1 MYFER
6 CNTEKRKCQQSG
18 LIFHFL
24 FVCIIFQEY
33 GSLEFIQ
40 AKTKRMHEECLSLK
54 MQFETLKKF
63 ALDNKIPLPPE
74 FE

>member
-1 MYFER
+1 ML
-6 CNTEKRKCQQSG
+6 N
-18 LIFHFL
+18 FL
-24 FVCIIFQEY
+24 FVRMPLQEF
-33 GSLEFIQ
+33 GSLEYIQ